1 MPKNSPTIT
10 LARDERLRDSRRQA
24 TSMSLPL
31 AVHHRLDL
39 LADLAVDVNASRAEI
54 IAMLISEADLD
65 VPTLERL
72 VLAYRKKTVGDVVP
86 ARAGDGEAENVISL
100 APRQP
105 GRPPVRSSG
114 AR

>member
-1 MPKNSPTIT
+1 
-10 LARDERLRDSRRQA
+10 
-24 TSMSLPL
+24 
-31 AVHHRLDL
+31 
-39 LADLAVDVNASRAEI
+39 
-54 IAMLISEADLD
+54 MLISEADLD
-65 VPTLERL
+65 GPTLERL

-105 GRPPVRSSG
+105 GRPSARLSG